1 MLTPFDQFVRSTPG
15 WQAPDPRRGGCI
27 ARLFPIVVAAALARA
42 VIHLLEDPATAEW
55 MGQAARRRA
64 RELFGFERQVDAYA
78 GLYRRLA
85 EEATHAGNT

>member
-1 MLTPFDQFVRSTPG
+1 MLTPLISLCVQHWLAS
-15 WQAPDPRRGGCI
+15 ADPRHGGCI

-42 VIHLLEDPATAEW
+42 LARLLEGPGTAER
-55 MGQAARRRA
+55 MDQAARRRA